1 MIVPGVKNKVG
12 ARAISERFEK
22 MKSWVENFGGSKMTI
37 GVGVSL
43 LIGGAASV
51 FLILQSA
58 KLLR

>member
-1 MIVPGVKNKVG
+1 MWTEFIKLTRQPFAQQN
-12 ARAISERFEK
+12 
-22 MKSWVENFGGSKMTI
+22 MKSWLENIGPKMTI

-51 FLILQSA
+51 YLILQSA

>member
-1 MIVPGVKNKVG
+1 M
-12 ARAISERFEK
+12 R
-22 MKSWVENFGGSKMTI
+22 MKSWSESFGGPKMTI

-51 FLILQSA
+51 YLILQSA

>member
-1 MIVPGVKNKVG
+1 
-12 ARAISERFEK
+12 
-22 MKSWVENFGGSKMTI
+22 MKSWLDQHFVGKMTV

-43 LIGGAASV
+43 LIGGAASI

>member
-1 MIVPGVKNKVG
+1 
-12 ARAISERFEK
+12 
-22 MKSWVENFGGSKMTI
+22 MKSWIENHFGGKMTV

-43 LIGGAASV
+43 LIGGAASF